1 MKTTLMAIA
10 LAGALAAPA
19 AAQTTKPPK
28 TQKPA
33 ATTGT
38 AVAASDRAFARE
50 AAVGSMAEVDL
61 GNLAKEKASSSD
73 VKAFA
78 DRMVTDHSKA
88 NDELKQWALTNNV
101 TLPTALDAKHKATH
115 ARLEKLSGAAF
126 DKAYMRDMLSDH
138 KTDVAKFKTE
148 SKSAK
153 NGDLKDWAGKTLPT
167 LEDHLKQ
174 AQDTAS
180 KVGVNTMAKKSTPR
194 NK

>member
-1 MKTTLMAIA
+1 MKKTLMVMA

-19 AAQTTKPPK
+19 AAQATKTPK
-28 TQKPA
+28 AQQPT

-38 AVAASDRAFARE
+38 SVAATDRAFARE
-50 AAVGSMAEVDL
+50 AALGSMAEVDL
-61 GNLAKEKASSSD
+61 GNLAKEKASSPE
-73 VKAFA
+73 VKQFA
-78 DRMVTDHSKA
+78 ERMVTDHSKA
-88 NDELKQWALTNNV
+88 NDELKDWAEKNHV
-101 TLPTALDAKHKATH
+101 TLPAQLDAKHKATR

-153 NGDLKDWAGKTLPT
+153 NADLKDWAGKTLPT

-180 KVGVNTMAKKSTPR
+180 KVGVSTMARTGTPKK
-194 NK
+194 

>member
-1 MKTTLMAIA
+1 MKKTLMVMA

-19 AAQTTKPPK
+19 AAQATKTPK
-28 TQKPA
+28 AQQPT

-38 AVAASDRAFARE
+38 SVAATDRAFARE
-50 AAVGSMAEVDL
+50 AALGSMAEVDL
-61 GNLAKEKASSSD
+61 GNLAKEKASSPE
-73 VKAFA
+73 VKQFA
-78 DRMVTDHSKA
+78 ERMVTDHSKA
-88 NDELKQWALTNNV
+88 NDELKDWAEKNHV
-101 TLPTALDAKHKATH
+101 TLPAQLDAKHKATR

-153 NGDLKDWAGKTLPT
+153 NADLKDWAGKTLPT

-180 KVGVNTMAKKSTPR
+180 KVGVSTMARKGTPKK
-194 NK
+194 